1 MIARKLLWIVE
12 ICWGTA
18 SNFHHLQSKTFNL
31 FFLVFSFCLCSF
43 FPANCCALNDPS
55 KLIQICE
62 GSSIFFPSL
71 AMFIQD
77 CTKKKLFNWIIE
89 IIKLCD
95 CLFNIFVMPPVHE
108 NFQMW
113 SYHCHNCHHHF
124 LWSIL
129 IMVFGCF
136 WGIYIENFLL
146 GRFEKNEA
154 QSSVIVTDLW
164 FLMIVWILN
173 FVCKWWWVLLSLH
186 RIYELCI
193 IVWIDKILLT
203 YDLCMWNYGIY

>member
-1 MIARKLLWIVE
+1 MWLCVWHICDAFSSWKLSDVIFPL
-12 ICWGTA
+12 
-18 SNFHHLQSKTFNL
+18 SPSPSPSYHHHYHHHL
-31 FFLVFSFCLCSF
+31 
-43 FPANCCALNDPS
+43 
-55 KLIQICE
+55 
-62 GSSIFFPSL
+62 
-71 AMFIQD
+71 
-77 CTKKKLFNWIIE
+77 
-89 IIKLCD
+89 
-95 CLFNIFVMPPVHE
+95 
-108 NFQMW
+108 
-113 SYHCHNCHHHF
+113 F

-154 QSSVIVTDLW
+154 QSPVIVTDLW

-203 YDLCMWNYGIY
+203 NDLCMWNCGIY

>member
-43 FPANCCALNDPS
+43 FPANCCALNDPA

-77 CTKKKLFNWIIE
+77 CTKRSYLIELYKELNCVIVCSTYLWCLQFMKTSKCDHIIVTIATITFYDLFW
-89 IIKLCD
+89 
-95 CLFNIFVMPPVHE
+95 
-108 NFQMW
+108 
-113 SYHCHNCHHHF
+113 
-124 LWSIL
+124 LWSLDAFEAFIL
-129 IMVFGCF
+129 
-136 WGIYIENFLL
+136 
-146 GRFEKNEA
+146 
-154 QSSVIVTDLW
+154 
-164 FLMIVWILN
+164 
-173 FVCKWWWVLLSLH
+173 
-186 RIYELCI
+186 RIFC
-193 IVWIDKILLT
+193 
-203 YDLCMWNYGIY
+203 